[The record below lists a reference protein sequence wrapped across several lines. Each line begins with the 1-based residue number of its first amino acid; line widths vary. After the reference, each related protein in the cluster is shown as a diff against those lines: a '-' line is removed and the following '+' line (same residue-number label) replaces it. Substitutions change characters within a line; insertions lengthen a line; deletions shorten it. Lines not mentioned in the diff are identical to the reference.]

1 MNEFKQLIL
10 GDLSVAY
17 YLAALVF
24 SGLAI
29 LLSMWI
35 GSAKRD
41 VASGSTPKEYSLR
54 FLVWDNF
61 KRIVVGLI
69 AMFFIYRFT
78 SSLIGRALSMEVAV
92 GVGFFITVGLDQL
105 IGWLKQKFS
114 ILQMDR
120 EKIMD
125 VLNKTTA

>member
-1 MNEFKQLIL
+1 MQEFKHLIL

-17 YLAALVF
+17 YLAAFVF
-24 SGLAI
+24 SLLVI
-29 LLSMWI
+29 LLSMWV

-41 VASGSTPKEYSLR
+41 VASSSTPRKYSWR
-54 FLVWDNF
+54 FLVWDNL
-61 KRIVVGLI
+61 KRIFVGMI

-78 SSLIGRALSMEVAV
+78 SSLIGRGLSMEVAV
-92 GVGFFITVGLDQL
+92 GVGFFVTFGLDQL